1 VLAHELGHHVHHDIW
16 RLLALSVATLGVGIA
31 GAWAAVEAFAP
42 DGAGHVSMLPA
53 AVLGFSLASA
63 VVSPLAAAYSR
74 RRERAADAYAAALAG
89 EGETFARA
97 MERLVAR
104 NLSELEPPR
113 LYYLLTA
120 SHPTPAERIAVARSG
135 GHVPA
140 A

>member
-1 VLAHELGHHVHHDIW
+1 
-16 RLLALSVATLGVGIA
+16 VGIA
-31 GAWAAVEAFAP
+31 GAWAAIEAFAP
-42 DGAGHVSMLPA
+42 HGAGHLSTLPA

-113 LYYLLTA
+113 LYYLLTS
-120 SHPTPAERIAVARSG
+120 SHPTPAERIRVARSG
-135 GHVPA
+135 GRVPA